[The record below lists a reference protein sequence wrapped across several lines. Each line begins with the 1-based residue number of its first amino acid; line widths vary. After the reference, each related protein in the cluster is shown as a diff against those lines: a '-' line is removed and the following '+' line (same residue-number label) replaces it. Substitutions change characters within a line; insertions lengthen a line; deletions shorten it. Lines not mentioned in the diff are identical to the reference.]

1 MLKQKPSWLRAKL
14 PTSPEYRKVK
24 EMVAEKNLHTV
35 CQSAQCPNMG
45 ECWSRGTATLMILG
59 NVCTRRCSFCAVL
72 SGKPTELDL
81 GEPARV
87 AIAVSQMNLKHCV
100 ITSVARDDLR
110 DGGASVWAATIRAV
124 RYRNPDTSVEV
135 LIPDFLG
142 KKEPLD
148 TVLDAKPDILN
159 HNIETVERLQ
169 RPIRRTSRF
178 DRTLGVLR
186 HAAER
191 GFVTKSGIML
201 GIGERHDEIGDT
213 LKALYGAGVSIVTI
227 GQYLQPDENHAKIDR
242 WVTPD
247 EFAEWKQFG
256 LSIGF
261 DVVES
266 GPLVRSSYHADEQTA
281 QYREKESLAVN
292 A

>member
-1 MLKQKPSWLRAKL
+1 M
-14 PTSPEYRKVK
+14 
-24 EMVAEKNLHTV
+24 
-35 CQSAQCPNMG
+35 
-45 ECWSRGTATLMILG
+45 
-59 NVCTRRCSFCAVL
+59 
-72 SGKPTELDL
+72 
-81 GEPARV
+81 
-87 AIAVSQMNLKHCV
+87 
-100 ITSVARDDLR
+100 
-110 DGGASVWAATIRAV
+110 
-124 RYRNPDTSVEV
+124 
-135 LIPDFLG
+135 IPDFLG
-142 KKEPLD
+142 KKAPLD

-201 GIGERHDEIGDT
+201 GIGERYDEIGDT
-213 LKALYGAGVSIVTI
+213 LKALFHAGVSIVTI

>member
-1 MLKQKPSWLRAKL
+1 M
-14 PTSPEYRKVK
+14 
-24 EMVAEKNLHTV
+24 
-35 CQSAQCPNMG
+35 
-45 ECWSRGTATLMILG
+45 
-59 NVCTRRCSFCAVL
+59 
-72 SGKPTELDL
+72 
-81 GEPARV
+81 
-87 AIAVSQMNLKHCV
+87 
-100 ITSVARDDLR
+100 
-110 DGGASVWAATIRAV
+110 
-124 RYRNPDTSVEV
+124 
-135 LIPDFLG
+135 IPDFLG
-142 KKEPLD
+142 KKAPLD

-191 GFVTKSGIML
+191 GFVTKSGIIL
-201 GIGERHDEIGDT
+201 GIGERHDEIGNT
-213 LKALYGAGVSIVTI
+213 LKALFHAGVSIVTI

-247 EFAEWKQFG
+247 EFDEWKQFG